1 MKVKV
6 RTLRQLGRN
15 LHKEQLKDV
24 PGCLGEL
31 RAGDE
36 RDPELGR
43 QVTRARLLDI
53 SRSAEHDILPQL
65 NDARLIWVEGGK
77 MRFTGTERREGA
89 EYGQTWSVEVV

>member
-6 RTLRQLGRN
+6 RTLRQLGRS
-15 LHKEQLKDV
+15 LHREQLKDV
-24 PGCLGEL
+24 PGYVGMLCVDE
-31 RAGDE
+31 E

-43 QVTRARLLDI
+43 PVTRARLLDI
-53 SRSAEHDILPQL
+53 SRSAQHDLLPQL
-65 NDARLIWVEGGK
+65 NDARLIWVEAGK